1 MFAAGEENDVPSF
14 MEDERVDGI
23 SLLNDPNIVS
33 ELEIK
38 LRHFAR
44 ARPNFLGYI
53 IGVSWFSRLN
63 IEYIIKINTGKNIFT
78 LDEERR
84 PQVSVSRLNIA
95 AEKYDSFPL
104 VQYNLE
110 YNILI

>member
-23 SLLNDPNIVS
+23 SLLNDTNIVS

-53 IGVSWFSRLN
+53 GVSWF
-63 IEYIIKINTGKNIFT
+63 K
-78 LDEERR
+78 
-84 PQVSVSRLNIA
+84 
-95 AEKYDSFPL
+95 
-104 VQYNLE
+104 
-110 YNILI
+110 